1 MSIWSKLAAI
11 QTALKVPKDQY
22 NDHGKYNYRSGEDIL
37 EAVKPLAA
45 AQGTLVLLTDALEQI
60 GTRYYIRAT
69 VSLIDIETGEQVS
82 VNAWAREQEERK
94 GYDASQITGASSS
107 YARKYALSA
116 LFAIGDSSND
126 PDATNTHGQAPN
138 KPSVGHSRGQATN
151 NQAAAK
157 KPAETRQS
165 GSGADAALKA
175 AQRQA
180 KAARQAY
187 IEAAGADPAEVDA
200 ALKTVKG
207 ATWHTAEG
215 CKIIFDTIAYWQQ
228 NGK

>member
-22 NDHGKYNYRSGEDIL
+22 NDHGNYNYRNGEDIL

-45 AQGTLVLLTDALEQI
+45 AQDTLVLLTDALEQI

-69 VSLIDIETGEQVS
+69 VSLIDIETGDQVS

-138 KPSVGHSRGQATN
+138 KPSAGRRGRGGPCRTGQGPPRGRR
-151 NQAAAK
+151 
-157 KPAETRQS
+157 PAGPPDRRFGTRP
-165 GSGADAALKA
+165 L
-175 AQRQA
+175 
-180 KAARQAY
+180 
-187 IEAAGADPAEVDA
+187 AGIM
-200 ALKTVKG
+200 KG
-207 ATWHTAEG
+207 DHT
-215 CKIIFDTIAYWQQ
+215 
-228 NGK
+228 